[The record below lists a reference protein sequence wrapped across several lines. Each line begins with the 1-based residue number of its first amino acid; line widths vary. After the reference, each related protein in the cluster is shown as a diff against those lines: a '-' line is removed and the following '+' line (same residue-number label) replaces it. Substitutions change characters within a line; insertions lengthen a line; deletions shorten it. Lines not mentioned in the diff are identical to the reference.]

1 MLTMQRD
8 QSAAYRRGP
17 SATVS
22 RRQDSEPVNRAR
34 LDPEARALLESLPR
48 GRSFASL
55 DPVAARLAYRG
66 ARLPLIG
73 PAIDV
78 AEIVDLPTPADVPG
92 LRIYRPHV
100 AAQPRSTLIFLHGGG
115 WTLGELDTY
124 DPLCRRLAVGLGV
137 DLIWVSYRLAPE
149 HPYPAPLDDTLA
161 ACRWIFAHAGELNID
176 PQRVVI
182 AGDSAGANLAAVAA
196 LSNRQG
202 ELGASFLAQLLIYP
216 CLDLTAELPSH
227 RQLANGYL
235 LTAEVYG
242 WYCRNY
248 LAGADPEDWRVS
260 PLFAPDLTG
269 LCPTVSL
276 YAGFDPLRDEAIAFH
291 SRLRQAGIA
300 ARQIAF
306 PGMIHGFIN
315 MAGVLPQ
322 AGRAVIEM
330 RAALQEVLLL
340 AGL

>member
-8 QSAAYRRGP
+8 P
-17 SATVS
+17 SATDRRIPS
-22 RRQDSEPVNRAR
+22 PAAARRQKSEPVDSTR
-34 LDPEARALLESLPR
+34 LDPEARVLLDSLPP

-55 DPVAARLAYRG
+55 DPAAARLAYRD
-66 ARLPLIG
+66 ARMPLVG

-78 AEIVDLPTPADVPG
+78 AEVVDLPTPADLPE
-92 LRIYRPHV
+92 LRVYRPHV
-100 AAQPRSTLIFLHGGG
+100 AVQPRFALIFLHGGG

-149 HPYPAPLDDTLA
+149 HPYPAPLEDTLA
-161 ACRWIFAHAGELNID
+161 ACRWIFAHAEELKID

-216 CLDLTAELPSH
+216 CLDLTAVLPSH
-227 RQLANGYL
+227 RQLASGYL

-242 WYCRNY
+242 WYRRNY
-248 LAGADPEDWRVS
+248 LGDADPEDWRVS

-291 SRLRQAGIA
+291 GRLRQAGIA

-306 PGMIHGFIN
+306 PGMIHGFLN

-330 RAALQEVLLL
+330 RAALQEILLL